1 MKEFWKKV
9 LVRLGVVAVV
19 IAVLAAAFGIG
30 IWWVK
35 KQNPQN
41 MVKAS
46 TVKAKVVT
54 ESLGFYNG
62 KEKVDGTV
70 YRPQET
76 GKDLPC
82 IIYCQN
88 TEHGDRWCRDLAAR
102 GFVTYS
108 FELGEGE
115 KSRIAAVK
123 TAVKTLRDNRFTDK
137 KRVFILAEGNGC
149 PTACAA
155 AFDMPDKT
163 AGLILVS
170 PGFNPLETF
179 PKARRYR
186 KQILIVDSS
195 LGITANLDEIV
206 SYAASR

>member
-19 IAVLAAAFGIG
+19 LAILAAAFGIG

-35 KQNPQN
+35 KQNPQST
-41 MVKAS
+41 VKAS

-62 KEKVDGTV
+62 KDKVDGTV
-70 YRPQET
+70 YRPQDG

-82 IIYCQN
+82 IIYCQSLA
-88 TEHGDRWCRDLAAR
+88 HGDRWCRDLAAR
-102 GFVTYS
+102 GFVTYA
-108 FELGEGE
+108 FDLGDGE
-115 KSRIAAVK
+115 KARVQAVK
-123 TAVKTLRDNRFTDK
+123 TAVNTLRENRFTDK
-137 KRVFILAEGNGC
+137 RRVFLLAEGNGC

-155 AFDMPDKT
+155 AFDLPDKT
-163 AGLILVS
+163 AGLMLVS

-186 KQILIVDSS
+186 KQILVVDSS
-195 LGITANLDEIV
+195 LGLSANLDEIIA
-206 SYAASR
+206 YTQSR